1 LTIYARRRLG
11 RTQIRRLEDLGM
23 FRFVCVLALAVMVV
37 SPAVAPAVSAQ
48 QASAISGVVRDPSGG
63 VLPGVVVEAS
73 SPALIEKVRSTT
85 SNNEGRYVIG
95 DLVPGAYTVT
105 FTLEGFSV
113 VRRESFTLTSGFTAQ
128 VNADMK
134 VGGLAET
141 ITVTAAVP
149 LVDVSSGKRQTVV
162 TADVL
167 SSLPVSTKNLQTL
180 IEITPGWT
188 GLSDVGGQYLQE
200 PGAFHGKRGTK
211 VSFDGMVVEN
221 SDGNSSYQI
230 NAASVAEMA
239 AQTSGLSAE
248 VNADGPVMNMIPKE
262 GGNSFNSIVTS
273 MFTNYHL
280 ESGNLSDDLKSR
292 GFTKVNRTYRLYDY
306 SVSLGGPILKNKI
319 WFFAAPRTWGVSKQL
334 AGLYWNKTQDVFL
347 TPAGAARKVV
357 LWTPWVDR
365 PLDER
370 SGREEWYNSGFVRST
385 WQASERNKFSFL
397 LDYQR
402 ACNCFGRA
410 GGTVSQE
417 AAGASYK
424 FQPTRLI
431 QARWTSARTNK
442 LLLQAGTAFNVSQW
456 NAYWEPN
463 VSGDIISVLD
473 TTLGLRYGAQSTYR
487 GNPNYTN
494 RYSSDFAATYVTG
507 GHSYK
512 FGVQNDVLATNAQYI
527 VNGNVNYTFI
537 NGAPSAIT
545 QFSTPYLRHDRGNDF
560 GLYFQD
566 KWRLGRLTLGYGAR
580 LDWYYGW
587 VPAQQTPGDP
597 TTWPG
602 APQKNEWLGERSFD
616 SVKGIPSWKDINP
629 RVDAA
634 YDLFGNARTALK
646 FSIGRYVAKTNV
658 DVPTANNPITTSVIS
673 ASRSWIDTN
682 KNYVP
687 DCDLGNFASQDR
699 STSGGD
705 VCGAINN
712 TAFGKNNPLAAR
724 WSDQVLNGWG
734 VRDSNIDISTEIQHQ
749 INRSL
754 SASAGYFFNTGG
766 YFRNST
772 TTTKN
777 RATDNVLVD
786 RTNYDPY
793 CITAPKDP
801 RLPNGGGYQ
810 VCGLYDINPAKFGQV
825 QTVVTLTKNFGT
837 PKYRNHFVDFSLD
850 ARLPHGARI
859 GGGLDTGYSLVDTCF
874 VIDSPQS
881 LVNCRVVMPFK
892 GQTQVKLNGSYP
904 LLGGITLAGAL
915 QSLPGVPYQADYN
928 ASTAEIAPSLGRP
941 LAGGTRTA
949 LVPLVAPNSFFE
961 ARINRLDLRISKK
974 LNVGGRRHLQLNLD
988 AYNALNSSAITAINS
1003 TFDARWLQPNTVID
1017 PRLFQFSGELSF

>member
-1 LTIYARRRLG
+1 MTRVRMQSSRVITAFCLLLIPMRA
-11 RTQIRRLEDLGM
+11 
-23 FRFVCVLALAVMVV
+23 A
-37 SPAVAPAVSAQ
+37 AQ
-48 QASAISGVVRDPSGG
+48 TGSSGIAGVVRDSSGA
-63 VLPGVVVEAS
+63 VLPGVTVEAS
-73 SPALIEKVRSTT
+73 SPALIEKVRTAVT
-85 SNNEGRYVIG
+85 DEQGRYVIG
-95 DLVPGAYTVT
+95 DLVPGMYSVT
-105 FTLEGFSV
+105 FRLEGFSA
-113 VRRESFTLTSGFTAQ
+113 VRRDAFALTSGFTAQ

-134 VGGLAET
+134 VGALEET
-141 ITVTAAVP
+141 ITVSAAVP
-149 LVDVSSGKRQTVV
+149 LVDVSSGKRQTIV
-162 TADVL
+162 TSDLL
-167 SSLPVSTKNLQTL
+167 STLPVSTKNLQAL
-180 IEITPGWT
+180 IEVTPGWT

-262 GGNSFNSIVTS
+262 GGNSFSTIVTA

-280 ESGNLSDDLKSR
+280 ESGNLSDELKTR
-292 GFTKVNRTYRLYDY
+292 GFSKVNRTYRLYDEAV
-306 SVSLGGPILKNKI
+306 SVGGPIMKNRL

-347 TPAGAARKVV
+347 TPPGATRKVV

-365 PLDER
+365 PLDAR
-370 SGREEWYNSGFVRST
+370 SGREEWYNSLFGRST
-385 WQASERNKFSFL
+385 WQASQRNKFSFL

-431 QARWTSARTNK
+431 QARWTSPRTSK

-456 NAYWEPN
+456 NAFWEPA
-463 VSGDIISVLD
+463 VAGDIISIND

-494 RYSSDFAATYVTG
+494 RYSQDFAATYANG
-507 GHSYK
+507 AHSYK
-512 FGVQNDVLATNAQYI
+512 FGIQNDVLVTNAQYI

-537 NGAPSAIT
+537 NGSPSSIT

-566 KWRLGRLTLGYGAR
+566 KWRMGRLTLGYGAR

-587 VPAQQTPGDP
+587 VPKQQTPGDP
-597 TTWPG
+597 SPWPT
-602 APQKNEWLGERSFD
+602 APQKNEWLGERSYD
-616 SVKGIPSWKDINP
+616 AVKSIPSWKDLNP

-634 YDLFGNARTALK
+634 YDLFGNGRTAVK
-646 FSIGRYVAKTNV
+646 FAIGRYVAKTNV

-673 ASRSWIDTN
+673 AARSWSDTN
-682 KNYVP
+682 RNYVP
-687 DCDLGNFASQDR
+687 DCNLGNFDAQDL
-699 STSGGD
+699 SASGGD

-712 TAFGKNNPLAAR
+712 RFFGQNNPNAAK

-734 VRDSNIDISTEIQHQ
+734 VRDSNVDISTEVQHQ
-749 INRSL
+749 LTQGL
-754 SASAGYFFNTGG
+754 SVSAGYFFNTGG

-777 RATDNVLVD
+777 RVTDNILVD
-786 RTNYDPY
+786 RSNYDPY

-801 RLPNGGGYQ
+801 ALPNGGGYQ
-810 VCGLYDINPAKFGQV
+810 VCGLYDINPSKFGQN
-825 QTVVTLTKNFGT
+825 QSVVTLTKNFGT
-837 PKYRNHFVDFSLD
+837 PKYRNHFVDVSFD
-850 ARLPHGARI
+850 ARLPGGAKL

-874 VIDSPQS
+874 VVDSPQA
-881 LVNCRVVMPFK
+881 LVNCHVVNPFK

-904 LLGGITLAGAL
+904 LPWDLVLAGAL

-928 ASTAEIAPSLGRP
+928 ASTAEIALSLGRP

-949 LVPLVAPNSFFE
+949 LVPLVAPNTFFE

-974 LNVGGRRHLQLNLD
+974 LKLGSRRLQLNLD

-1003 TFDARWLQPNTVID
+1003 TFDSRWRQPNTVID